1 MPQHKHSVKASA
13 TMPGGCDRRWL
24 DGGMARV
31 PCSAAFV
38 YDADT
43 TRREER
49 SMKRCPPSWMLVAVM
64 AAATSL
70 SIGVSAAQ
78 ADFAPSYRS
87 PVLGASPGA
96 GEVALPGATPAGARL
111 PALPAGPT
119 ALARTSQD
127 ALGFMA
133 KAGFAMA
140 AEKTGTHAPL
150 APPSYPPYRP
160 NLPMPEPAGQVD
172 CQPAGAILLP
182 AMCRQR

>member
-1 MPQHKHSVKASA
+1 
-13 TMPGGCDRRWL
+13 
-24 DGGMARV
+24 V
-31 PCSAAFV
+31 PRSAAFV

-43 TRREER
+43 TRKEER
-49 SMKRCPPSWMLVAVM
+49 SMKCCPSSWMLIAAMCAAV
-64 AAATSL
+64 L
-70 SIGVSAAQ
+70 SPTGLLAAQ
-78 ADFAPSYRS
+78 ADPAPSYRS
-87 PVLGASPGA
+87 PVLGASPGT

-127 ALGFMA
+127 ALGFVA
-133 KAGFAMA
+133 KTGFAMA

-160 NLPMPEPAGQVD
+160 DLPMPEPAAKVD